1 MSLKVAAAFDTEILS
16 ADSRQFYRETEL
28 GTAKPDAKELATV
41 RHHFVNSLSI
51 HTDYNAGAYERDAL
65 TLLEKLFLEK
75 EVVVVVGGSGLYVKA
90 LCEGIDEMP
99 EIDPDIRKRLNQEK
113 ETGGLPTLVE
123 QLTKLDP
130 EYAAIVDKHNPQRVI
145 RALEVIES
153 TGKTYTSYRNA
164 TSTVQRPFNI
174 VKIGLEMPREILYSR
189 IEERMDLMIAAGL
202 FEEAGQLF
210 PHRHLNAL
218 QTVGYSEIFG
228 YLEGQ
233 YDKDEAIRLL
243 KRNSRRYAKRQLTW
257 FKKDEDVKWFSPDQE
272 RELMEYLR
280 ETIE

>member
-1 MSLKVAAAFDTEILS
+1 
-16 ADSRQFYRETEL
+16 
-28 GTAKPDAKELATV
+28 
-41 RHHFVNSLSI
+41 
-51 HTDYNAGAYERDAL
+51 
-65 TLLEKLFLEK
+65 
-75 EVVVVVGGSGLYVKA
+75 
-90 LCEGIDEMP
+90 
-99 EIDPDIRKRLNQEK
+99 
-113 ETGGLPTLVE
+113 
-123 QLTKLDP
+123 
-130 EYAAIVDKHNPQRVI
+130 
-145 RALEVIES
+145 
-153 TGKTYTSYRNA
+153 
-164 TSTVQRPFNI
+164 
-174 VKIGLEMPREILYSR
+174 MPREILYSR

-257 FKKDEDVKWFSPDQE
+257 CKKDEDVKWFSPDQE